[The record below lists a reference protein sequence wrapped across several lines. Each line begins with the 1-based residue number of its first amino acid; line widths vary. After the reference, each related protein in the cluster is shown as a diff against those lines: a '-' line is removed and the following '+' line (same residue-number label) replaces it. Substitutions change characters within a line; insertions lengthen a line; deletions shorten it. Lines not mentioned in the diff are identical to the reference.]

1 MMDKYIFALLPGI
14 MLLMGFVIDFSP
26 EQNIMRLTVAAIA
39 MVGASI
45 LFRLDEIAKKKAD

>member
-1 MMDKYIFALLPGI
+1 MDKYIFALLFWI
-14 MLLMGFVIDFSP
+14 MLLMGFVIDLTP
-26 EQNIMRLTVAAIA
+26 EQNTMRLIVATTA